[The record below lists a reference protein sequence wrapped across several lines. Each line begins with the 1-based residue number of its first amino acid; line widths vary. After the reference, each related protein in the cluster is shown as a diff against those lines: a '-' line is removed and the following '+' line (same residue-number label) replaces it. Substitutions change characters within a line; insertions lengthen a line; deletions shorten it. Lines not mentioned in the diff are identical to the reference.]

1 MSSSSNSNTRREQR
15 RRWLIAALA
24 AVFAPSAMS
33 TVQAADSRPVAAA
46 PGNTALAGLRPWGG
60 GDFRRFGLLI
70 YQARLWIDA
79 PPADRPSPPY
89 ALEITYRRTIRG
101 EKLADASLDEMR
113 KQGLRDPVREAA
125 WLARLRTLFPDV
137 VPGDRIVGLHLP
149 GTARFFHNDRPLG
162 QIDDPALADAFFAIW
177 LDPRTSA
184 PDLRAALLRAPEEG

>member
-125 WLARLRTLFPDV
+125 WLASL
-137 VPGDRIVGLHLP
+137 LHNP
-149 GTARFFHNDRPLG
+149 RFEYERMT
-162 QIDDPALADAFFAIW
+162 
-177 LDPRTSA
+177 LDPPAHAARVTWVMQQMRPRPPGLQRTV
-184 PDLRAALLRAPEEG
+184 LRAPPRTAPSTLSARS